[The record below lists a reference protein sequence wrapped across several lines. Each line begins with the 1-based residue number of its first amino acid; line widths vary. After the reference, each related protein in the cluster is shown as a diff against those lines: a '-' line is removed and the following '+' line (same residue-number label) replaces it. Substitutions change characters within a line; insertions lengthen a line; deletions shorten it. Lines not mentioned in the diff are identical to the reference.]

1 MGIWPIL
8 REDNGFA
15 LPGYGSELVTRRYS
29 GVGIIGQAISLGV
42 DVKRVVV
49 HVEGSTIQA
58 KFNGTVPGSQE
69 INWTSDGTTL
79 PELTLVKEADSTII
93 TVASSSGSINV
104 SVMAWR

>member
-8 REDNGFA
+8 RDDNGFA

-29 GVGIIGQAISLGV
+29 GVGINGQAISLGV

-79 PELTLVKEADSTII
+79 PELTLVKA
-93 TVASSSGSINV
+93 V
-104 SVMAWR
+104 SYTHLTLPTNREV